1 MPAGPRRRRSRRG
14 GPLRQTVAAG
24 FFGFINQLTRLC
36 GVVSSIRVPFAK
48 PRPPPQAASLTSGQ
62 KPALGPFAHPAIGAV
77 TAAGF
82 FVACAAALVS
92 LTGNPKAG
100 APVVRLSLA
109 HLADTS
115 APPGWREALP
125 SETPGE
131 APFGAATV
139 ELSANAP
146 AEAPEDNGGAA
157 IITISGDTRL
167 DGPQATGAALAPAP
181 IAGLF
186 TLSAG
191 GPLPIV
197 GVDGRTSAQAYARP
211 WAADGKPKV
220 ALIIGGLGL
229 NAKTTREAI
238 DGLPPDVT
246 LSFVPYAEGLQG
258 WIDMARAA
266 GHEVLLEAPME
277 PKDFPDNDPGPYTL
291 MADGQPQETMR
302 RLDWLLSRASG
313 YFGVTN
319 YLGSKFVQVPAA
331 MSLFEADL
339 RQRGLAF
346 IDDGSASRVGGGIPR
361 ASADRIVDD
370 QLDGPAIEAQ
380 LTALETQASRAGQA
394 LGSGFAYPIT
404 LQEAAHWTQGLAGR
418 GIQLVPAS
426 ALATRR

>member
-1 MPAGPRRRRSRRG
+1 MTA
-14 GPLRQTVAAG
+14 
-24 FFGFINQLTRLC
+24 
-36 GVVSSIRVPFAK
+36 IRTSFAK
-48 PRPPPQAASLTSGQ
+48 PRPAPE
-62 KPALGPFAHPAIGAV
+62 PADPSSSRGLPLGPFANPVVGSV
-77 TAAGF
+77 TAAAF

-100 APVVRLSLA
+100 APIVRLSLA
-109 HLADTS
+109 HIADTS

-131 APFGAATV
+131 APYGAATV
-139 ELSANAP
+139 QLSDSAQADGLP
-146 AEAPEDNGGAA
+146 IANGGAA
-157 IITISGDTRL
+157 IITISGDTRF
-167 DGPQATGAALAPAP
+167 DAAQGFSGPGLPQAP

-186 TLSAG
+186 VQGPG
-191 GPLPIV
+191 GMLPVI
-197 GVDGRTSAQAYARP
+197 GPDGRQPFQAYARP
-211 WAADGKPKV
+211 YAGDGKPRV

-238 DGLPPDVT
+238 SSLPPEVT
-246 LSFVPYAEGLQG
+246 LSFVPYSDGLQG
-258 WIDMARAA
+258 WIDMARSA

-277 PKDFPDNDPGPYTL
+277 PKDYPDNDPGPYTL
-291 MADGQPQETMR
+291 MADGQPQDTVQ
-302 RLDWLLSRASG
+302 RLQWLLSRATG

-319 YLGSKFVQVPAA
+319 YLGSKFVTSPGA
-331 MSLFEADL
+331 MGVFENEL

-346 IDDGSASRVGGGIPR
+346 IDDGSASKVGGALPR

-370 QLDGPAIEAQ
+370 QLDGGAIDAQ
-380 LTALETQASRAGQA
+380 FGALETQAARNGQA

-404 LQEAAHWTQGLAGR
+404 LQEATRWASGLAAK

>member
-1 MPAGPRRRRSRRG
+1 
-14 GPLRQTVAAG
+14 
-24 FFGFINQLTRLC
+24 
-36 GVVSSIRVPFAK
+36 VVVTAIRATFAK
-48 PRPPPQAASLTSGQ
+48 PRPAPTPAAPSSSPKL
-62 KPALGPFAHPAIGAV
+62 PLGPFSNPVVGSL
-77 TAAGF
+77 TAAAF

-109 HLADTS
+109 HIADTS

-125 SETPGE
+125 SETAGE
-131 APFGAATV
+131 APYGAATV
-139 ELSANAP
+139 QLSDSSLAQSGP
-146 AEAPEDNGGAA
+146 VDNGGAA

-167 DGPQATGAALAPAP
+167 DSAQGFSGPGLTQAP

-186 TLSAG
+186 TQGPG
-191 GPLPIV
+191 GMLPII
-197 GVDGRTSAQAYARP
+197 GADGRQPFQAYARP
-211 WAADGKPKV
+211 YAGEGKPKV

-238 DGLPPDVT
+238 ANLPAEVT
-246 LSFVPYAEGLQG
+246 LSFVPYSDGLQG
-258 WIDMARAA
+258 WIDMARSA

-277 PKDFPDNDPGPYTL
+277 PKDYPDNDPGPYTL
-291 MADGQPQETMR
+291 MADGQPQETTQ
-302 RLDWLLSRASG
+302 RLQWLLSRATG

-319 YLGSKFVQVPAA
+319 YLGSKFVQSAPA
-331 MSLFEADL
+331 MSVFENEL
-339 RQRGLAF
+339 KQRGLAF
-346 IDDGSASRVGGGIPR
+346 IDDGSASRIGGGLPR

-370 QLDGPAIEAQ
+370 QLDGSAIDAQ
-380 LTALETQASRAGQA
+380 LGALETQAGRNGQA

-404 LQEAAHWTQGLAGR
+404 LQEAARWASGLGAH